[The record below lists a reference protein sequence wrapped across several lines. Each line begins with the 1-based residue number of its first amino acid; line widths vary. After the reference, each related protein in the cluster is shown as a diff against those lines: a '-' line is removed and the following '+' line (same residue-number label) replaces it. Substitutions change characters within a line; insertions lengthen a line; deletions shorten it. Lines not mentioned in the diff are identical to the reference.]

1 VQPKANEFEREMQM
15 LEAEIKRL
23 EAEYNMFF
31 AGRLPRLPWETRKRV
46 EALVKRYDREPMTNT
61 AQRFRFGTLQSKF
74 QSFVDLWEKQLK
86 AREEGRPLPGQA
98 KRRSEAGIAAA
109 GAAQPSPP
117 PMVEGAFGVA
127 AAAARAEAKA
137 EAKKDKKDRE
147 ALLHEARIKDPL
159 KEVDRLKE
167 LHHQLSEARAKSGEA
182 QIPFDRFAQVVRAQ
196 VSKLGGGDQEVS
208 FRVAMKEGKVTLT
221 VKGKGDSGD

>member
-1 VQPKANEFEREMQM
+1 VAPKGTEFEREMQM

-46 EALVKRYDREPMTNT
+46 EALVKRYDREPMNNT
-61 AQRFRFGTLQSKF
+61 AQRFRFGTLQAKF

-98 KRRSEAGIAAA
+98 RRRSEAAIAAA
-109 GAAQPSPP
+109 SPAAPP
-117 PMVEGAFGVA
+117 PMVEGAFGTA
-127 AAAARAEAKA
+127 AAAARAEAKK
-137 EAKKDKKDRE
+137 EKKDRDSF
-147 ALLHEARIKDPL
+147 LHEARIKDPL
-159 KEVDRLKE
+159 KQVDRLKE
-167 LHHQLSEARAKSGEA
+167 LHQQLSDARAKTGEA

-196 VSKLGGGDQEVS
+196 VTKLGGGEQEVS

-221 VKGKGDSGD
+221 VKGQGEE

>member
-1 VQPKANEFEREMQM
+1 MPPKGDDFDREMQK

-31 AGRLPRLPWETRKRV
+31 AGRLPRLPWETRARV
-46 EALVKRYDREPMTNT
+46 EALVKSYDRQPMTNT
-61 AQRFRFGTLQSKF
+61 AQRFRFGTLQAKF
-74 QSFVDLWEKQLK
+74 QTFVDLWEKQLK

-98 KRRSEAGIAAA
+98 RRRSSAAA
-109 GAAQPSPP
+109 VPAAPP

-137 EAKKDKKDRE
+137 EKAEAKKDRD
-147 ALLHEARIKDPL
+147 LVHEARIKDPL
-159 KEVDRLKE
+159 KETDRLKE
-167 LHHQLSEARAKSGEA
+167 LYQQLSDARAKSGEA

-196 VSKLGGGDQEVS
+196 VTKLGGGEQEVS

-221 VKGKGDSGD
+221 AKTKGEE